1 MNRIETMKKPP
12 DRTITNEISQFEEEA
27 DLAVRASHDPDV
39 FARLYDRYFPRVYKY
54 ILYRVHDPQTADD
67 LISKVFEKMLHGIKQ
82 FNPKRAVFGA
92 WLFGIARHV
101 VGDHYRFARQ
111 TNWLPL
117 ESVHQTGGGKR
128 DAEEVVVRQE
138 QGQLL
143 LQGLYRLTD
152 RERDVI
158 GLKFAG
164 EFNNRQ
170 IARLTG
176 LRENHIGVILY
187 RAIHRLRGFMNA
199 SEDLDENK

>member
-1 MNRIETMKKPP
+1 MIRMEAMKKTP
-12 DRTITNEISQFEEEA
+12 DIPINKAISQYEEEA
-27 DLAVRASHDPDV
+27 DLALRASHDPDV
-39 FARLYDRYFPRVYKY
+39 FARLYDLYFPRVYKY
-54 ILYRVHDPQTADD
+54 ILYRVHEPQTADD
-67 LISKVFEKMLHGIKQ
+67 LISKVFEKMLQGIKQ

-101 VGDHYRFARQ
+101 IGDHYRSARQ
-111 TNWLPL
+111 ARWLPL
-117 ESVHQTGGGKR
+117 ESMDQIGDGKVGT
-128 DAEEVVVRQE
+128 EEAVVRQE
-138 QGQLL
+138 QNELL
-143 LQGLYRLTD
+143 LQGLKRLTD

-187 RAIHRLRGFMNA
+187 RAIHRLREFMNA
-199 SEDLDENK
+199 SED